1 MDKYYKK
8 YDKEEFG
15 GRTYKF
21 LGTIHGEEV
30 FVNAVWPDSTE
41 HKIIKF
47 LEEQDHNW
55 MIEHIAHHKGFHRVD
70 PATDPHT
77 YHLSRPH
84 EGPRKSQQVLVD
96 RT

>member
-1 MDKYYKK
+1 MAKYYDKYEKV
-8 YDKEEFG
+8 EFG

-21 LGTIHGEEV
+21 MGTIHGDEV
-30 FVNAVWPDSTE
+30 FVNAAWPDTTE
-41 HKIIKF
+41 HKIVEF

-55 MIEHIAHHKGFHRVD
+55 MIEHIAHHKGFQRAD
-70 PATDPHT
+70 PATDAHF